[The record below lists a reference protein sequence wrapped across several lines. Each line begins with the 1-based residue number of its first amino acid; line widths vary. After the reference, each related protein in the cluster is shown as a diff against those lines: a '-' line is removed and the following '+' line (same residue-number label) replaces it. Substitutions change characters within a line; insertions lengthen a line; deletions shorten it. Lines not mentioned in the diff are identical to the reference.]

1 MRLRRTMRTAVT
13 AIMGAGAAW
22 SGVALAQDARDLCAD
37 RPGLGTPACTV
48 DTGRVVVELGL
59 GDWTREKDASSRTDT
74 IQAGDA
80 LVRLG
85 LGDHLEAQIGWTAYG
100 HVRTRDRPSGAVE
113 KDSGVGDV
121 QVALRRNLSN
131 PDGSGFSIAI
141 MPYVSLPAG
150 GSAIGDGDWGAG
162 LIVPVSFDLGGGFSL
177 GLTPEIDAAVDE
189 DRSGRHFAYGSVAG
203 LGFSLSDSVSGAI
216 EAQVT
221 RDDDPAGH
229 ATEALG
235 GLSFAWQPSDDMQ
248 FDIGANIGLNADSP
262 DSEVYLGVVRRF

>member
-1 MRLRRTMRTAVT
+1 MWRRIVVA
-13 AIMGAGAAW
+13 GLLAGATG
-22 SGVALAQDARDLCAD
+22 SGMAMAQASRDLCAD

-59 GDWTREKDASSRTDT
+59 GDWTREQDATSRTNT
-74 IQAGDA
+74 IEAGDV

-85 LGDHLEAQIGWTAYG
+85 LAEHLEAQVGWTAYG
-100 HVRTRDRPSGAVE
+100 HVRTRDRLSGAID

-121 QVALRRNLSN
+121 QVALRRNLSH

-141 MPYVSLPAG
+141 MPYASLPTG
-150 GSAIGDGDWGAG
+150 GGAIGAGDWGAG
-162 LIVPVSFDLGGGFSL
+162 LIVPVSYDLGGGFSL

-189 DRSGRHFAYGSVAG
+189 DRSGRHLAYGSVVG
-203 LGFSLSDSVSGAI
+203 LGFTLSDAVSGTI

-229 ATEALG
+229 ATQALG

-248 FDIGANIGLNADSP
+248 FDIGFNAGLNGDSP
-262 DSEVYLGVVRRF
+262 DSELYLGVVRRF

>member
-1 MRLRRTMRTAVT
+1 MRM
-13 AIMGAGAAW
+13 MAAA
-22 SGVALAQDARDLCAD
+22 ALALAPGMAMAQEPRDLCAD

-48 DTGRVVVELGL
+48 EPGRMVVELGL
-59 GDWTREKDASSRTDT
+59 GDWTRQQDISTRTDT

-85 LGDHLEAQIGWTAYG
+85 LGDHLEAQVGWTAYG
-100 HVRTRDRPSGAVE
+100 HVRTRDRLSGLVE

-121 QVALRRNLSN
+121 QVALRRNLSS

-150 GSAIGDGDWGAG
+150 GSAIGAGDWGAG
-162 LIVPVSFDLGGGFSL
+162 LIVPVSFDLGGGLSL
-177 GLTPEIDAAVDE
+177 GLTPQIDAAVDG
-189 DRSGRHFAYGSVAG
+189 DRDGRHVAYGSVAG
-203 LGFSLSDSVSGAI
+203 LGFSLSDSVSGTI

-221 RDDDPAGH
+221 RDEDPAGH
-229 ATEALG
+229 ATEALA

-248 FDIGANIGLNADSP
+248 FDIGTNIGLNADSP
-262 DSEVYLGVVRRF
+262 DSQAYLGVVRRF

>member
-1 MRLRRTMRTAVT
+1 MRVGRPIMRM
-13 AIMGAGAAW
+13 MGLAGAAMAFV
-22 SGVALAQDARDLCAD
+22 SGVALAQETRDLCAD

-48 DTGRVVVELGL
+48 DQGRMVVELGL
-59 GDWTREKDASSRTDT
+59 GDWTRQQDAGSRTDT

-85 LGDHLEAQIGWTAYG
+85 LSEHLEAQIGWTAYG
-100 HVRTRDRPSGAVE
+100 HARTRDRLSGAVE

-121 QVALRRNLSN
+121 LVALRRNLSS

-141 MPYVSLPAG
+141 MPYVYLPTG
-150 GSAIGDGDWGAG
+150 GSAIGAGDWGAG

-177 GLTPEIDAAVDE
+177 GLTPQIDAAVDG
-189 DRSGRHFAYGSVAG
+189 DRDGRHIAYGSVAG

-221 RDDDPAGH
+221 RDEDPAGH
-229 ATEALG
+229 GTEALG

-262 DSEVYLGVVRRF
+262 DSQVYLGVVRRF